1 VLGAIAFGPH
11 VRHGGFIADDWT
23 NLAVYRYGSHHGGL
37 GAVADYHRQDL
48 PSANHAAQP
57 VLFAVEYGLL
67 GGHMHLHLM
76 LAIAL
81 GALMSLALYAVM
93 RTLRAP
99 PWLGVMLALLAFV
112 YPLSD
117 ANRLWPAAGWN
128 NFAVACYFAG
138 AVLALR
144 GTRSRAL
151 LQHAGAFVLFVIAIM
166 TYELTVPAVALTAV
180 LYLRRTSLRGAAAR
194 WAADIAAA
202 VTGVLLVEAITPR
215 APLGTTAEKL
225 HHAGVIARESLS
237 VWADTLWPFGGLGRV
252 GGLIVLA
259 LLVGLVAWRAPRRL
273 PLAALALLFVVL
285 GYAALVP
292 GEDFYTP
299 LYPGLGNRVNL
310 MAGIGMIAL
319 ILVLVA
325 SLARDSP
332 LVIGALSF
340 VLVIGYVHDLRGH
353 ADAYDSSYAIQA
365 RQLHQLKA
373 LVPQPPPG
381 TTVYVRQRTPQT
393 APGIPTFNWRWD
405 LSGATK
411 LLWHDGSDSGYPIL
425 RGTRVVC
432 APDLVYPDG
441 NGLAANFGA
450 PYGHAI
456 LVDLERGQ
464 ALGLDTRSEC
474 RHATMSGST
483 AR

>member
-11 VRHGGFIADDWT
+11 LRHGGFIADDWT
-23 NLAVYRYGSHHGGL
+23 DLAVYRYGPHHGGL

-48 PSANHAAQP
+48 PSANHATQP
-57 VLFAVEYGLL
+57 VLFAIEYGLL
-67 GGHMHLHLM
+67 GGHMHLHLL

-81 GALMSLALYAVM
+81 GALLSLALYALA
-93 RTLRAP
+93 RELRAP
-99 PWLGVMLALLAFV
+99 PWLGLMLALLAFV

-128 NFAVACYFAG
+128 NLAVACYFAG
-138 AVLALR
+138 A
-144 GTRSRAL
+144 T
-151 LQHAGAFVLFVIAIM
+151 FVLFVIAIT

-180 LYLRRTSLRGAAAR
+180 LYLRRTSLRGAAVR

-202 VTGVLLVEAITPR
+202 VIGVLLVEAITPR
-215 APLGTTAEKL
+215 APLGTTGEKL

-237 VWADTLWPFGGLGRV
+237 VWADTLWPFGGLGRA

-259 LLVGLVAWRAPRRL
+259 VLVGLVAWRAPRRL
-273 PLAALALLFVVL
+273 PLAGLALLFVVL

-319 ILVLVA
+319 ILVLVG

-332 LVIGALSF
+332 LVIGAVSF
-340 VLVIGYVHDLRGH
+340 VLVIGYVHDLRDH
-353 ADAYDSSYAIQA
+353 AGTYDRSYAIQA

-381 TTVYVRQRTPQT
+381 TTVYLLQRTPET

-425 RGTRVVC
+425 DGTRIVC
-432 APDLVYPDG
+432 APGLVYPAG

-450 PYGHAI
+450 AYGHAI
-456 LVDLERGQ
+456 LVDLERS
-464 ALGLDTRSEC
+464 AARGLDTRDRC
-474 RHATMSGST
+474 RHATMRG
-483 AR
+483 